1 MAAIHALLEELNV
14 PTLEQFG
21 VERTAFYAAIEKMA
35 NDAQASGSPANTI
48 KSVTVED
55 MQALYREVYA

>member
-1 MAAIHALLEELNV
+1 MEH
-14 PTLEQFG
+14 
-21 VERTAFYAAIEKMA
+21 TAFYAAIEKMA
-35 NDAQASGSPANTI
+35 DDAQASGSPANTI